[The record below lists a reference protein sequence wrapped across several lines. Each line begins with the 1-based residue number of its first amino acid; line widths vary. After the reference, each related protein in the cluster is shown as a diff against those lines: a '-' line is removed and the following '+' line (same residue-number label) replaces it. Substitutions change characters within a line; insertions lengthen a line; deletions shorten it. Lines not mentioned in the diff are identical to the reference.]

1 MSSELDTLVLESLAE
16 GEKDAFQIRYWIA
29 IHRTTDLPNQAALGR
44 SLDKLEAAGLIEAY
58 RQHLVPK
65 TVSDGPMW
73 VYRLTADGALEQ
85 WAGEVSIP
93 KEMSPA

>member
-29 IHRTTDLPNQAALGR
+29 IHRSTDLPNEAALGR

-65 TVSDGPMW
+65 TVSDGPLW
-73 VYRLTADGALEQ
+73 VYRLTADGALAQ
-85 WAGEVSIP
+85 WEAASSVP
-93 KEMSPA
+93 NEMSPA